1 MENST
6 KKASMWHRLLFSAI
20 AWFLFLF
27 LSIPTFA
34 WFVSTVFMNFNAEF
48 TASSYLSY
56 FESGAGTEDD
66 PYIISAPQHLYNLSW
81 LQNMG
86 AFEEKTYFKL
96 KNNIDMAG
104 EISGQDTKSGAIP
117 PIGTTDNP
125 FIGAFDGNGCVI
137 SNLWVSTDIND
148 WKESPPGVSQYSSE
162 HVGLFGAISGSA
174 TIKNFNLSR
183 IEVKTHIDAVV
194 GIVCGYV
201 DASISDIGVHNGIL
215 TFDSGVTCQSEYS
228 LMGEVS
234 SNVTWQ
240 DRPTIDT
247 GAGGGIGGS
256 GGSLVITP
264 VHFTEIQKKF
274 TNGIIPSGS
283 TLAVSGALD
292 GTAFFAGG
300 LAVTKQNG
308 GSPVFY
314 DLRRYDANSNAM
326 PPEFTAV
333 DANATNKTA
342 QQAVLDAYNTYKTSK
357 EYLYALGVPT
367 ENDTVGVT
375 IDGKTVQI
383 PKNGVWFKP
392 KAAGI
397 AALAFAKANNA
408 KPAKEMAI
416 YKYSR
421 NAQTGALTQV
431 GEEETFTLPRSLKNG
446 SIVYYEYT
454 INADDVAAGYEY
466 VIGASK
472 KSPADSAAGF
482 VAMALAGTDQSSGN
496 NPGDGG
502 TTGSSKVL
510 MDIDY
515 IENAT
520 DDVGAFD
527 YNIHKTLLQIT
538 SGVSTAQGSIYYKAV
553 AELNTSTVYYYV
565 PNIGI
570 TVRDIS
576 QEKESNGTD
585 TNDSR
590 YEKRVEEK

>member
-6 KKASMWHRLLFSAI
+6 KKASMWHRLFFPAV

-86 AFEEKTYFKL
+86 AFEGKTYFKL

-137 SNLWVSTDIND
+137 SNLWVSTDIDD
-148 WKESPPGVSQYSSE
+148 WKECPEGVTEYSSE

-215 TFDSGVTCQSEYS
+215 TFDNGVTCQSEYS

-264 VHFTEIQKKF
+264 DHFNEIQEKF
-274 TNGIIPSGS
+274 TNGTIPSGS
-283 TLAVSGALD
+283 TLAVSGALE

-300 LAVTKQNG
+300 LKVIKQNG
-308 GSPVFY
+308 GTPAFY
-314 DLRRYDANSNAM
+314 DLRDFDTSSNAT

-333 DANATNKTA
+333 DENAPNKTA
-342 QQAVLDAYNTYKTSK
+342 QQTVLDAYTKYIKNR
-357 EYLYALGVPT
+357 EYLYALGIPDV
-367 ENDTVGVT
+367 NDRVGVT

-397 AALAFAKANNA
+397 AALAFAKSNNNA
-408 KPAKEMAI
+408 AKEMAI

-421 NAQTGALTQV
+421 NAQTGALTKV
-431 GEEETFTLPRSLKNG
+431 DKKTFTLPKKLGNG
-446 SIVYYEYT
+446 SAVYFEFEIT
-454 INADDVAAGYEY
+454 SDDIKAGYEF
-466 VIGASK
+466 VIGASNDE
-472 KSPADSAAGF
+472 SADKNVGF
-482 VAMALAGTDQSSGN
+482 VAMALAGTNQSEGN

-502 TTGSSKVL
+502 TPGSSKVL
-510 MDIDY
+510 IDIDY

-570 TVRDIS
+570 TVSDIS
-576 QEKESNGTD
+576 EEKESNGTD

>member
-6 KKASMWHRLLFSAI
+6 KKASMWHRLFFPAV

-86 AFEEKTYFKL
+86 AFEGKPYFKL

-137 SNLWVSTDIND
+137 SNLWVSTDIDD
-148 WKESPPGVSQYSSE
+148 WKECPEGVTEYSSE

-215 TFDSGVTCQSEYS
+215 TFDNGVTCQSEYS

-240 DRPTIDT
+240 GRPTIDT

-264 VHFTEIQKKF
+264 DHFTEIQKKF
-274 TNGIIPSGS
+274 TNGTIPSGS
-283 TLAVSGALD
+283 TLAVSGALE

-300 LAVTKQNG
+300 LAVTAQKG

-314 DLRRYDANSNAM
+314 DLRGYDANSNAT

-342 QQAVLDAYNTYKTSK
+342 QQAVLDAYNTYKTGK

-367 ENDTVGVT
+367 ANDTVGVT

-383 PKNGVWFKP
+383 TKNGVWFKP

-408 KPAKEMAI
+408 NPAKEMAI

-431 GEEETFTLPRSLKNG
+431 GKETFTLPRSLGNG

-454 INADDVAAGYEY
+454 ITADDVAAGYEY
-466 VIGASK
+466 VIGASNTN
-472 KSPADSAAGF
+472 SANSAAGF

-502 TTGSSKVL
+502 TPGSSKVL
-510 MDIDY
+510 IDIDY

-520 DDVGAFD
+520 DDVGASD

-553 AELNTSTVYYYV
+553 AESNTSTVYYYV

-570 TVRDIS
+570 TVSDIS
-576 QEKESNGTD
+576 QEKQSNGTD